1 MESHVSSIGELLAAE
16 REHKGKS
23 IQDVERALK
32 IRAKYIEALEAND
45 FDAIPGDAYVTGFM
59 KVYCEFLGIDPAPL
73 IDGYRDGHEQPRL
86 TMPQPVMSARKE
98 HPRIPRALWIV
109 MLALAGVAFTGWLG
123 MSLVSAFKPS
133 TPAPEQTTT
142 VVAEPTKTAPPPKA
156 VVPPPKKRPRAFT
169 MKVAAS
175 EEHWLS
181 VTVDGRKAYD
191 DNLSAGQAMTWRVR
205 KSIVLRTDAPEL
217 FRLWRNGKYAG
228 PLGTGFTL
236 QTRRFKA
243 LVK

>member
-1 MESHVSSIGELLAAE
+1 MSSIGEVLAAARE
-16 REHKGKS
+16 RKGKS

-45 FDAIPGDAYVTGFM
+45 FDAIPGNAYVTGFI

-73 IDGYRDGHEQPRL
+73 LDGYRDGHEQPRL
-86 TMPQPVMSARKE
+86 TMPQPVMSARNE

-109 MLALAGVAFTGWLG
+109 MLAIAGLAFMGWLG

-142 VVAEPTKTAPPPKA
+142 VVAEPTRS
-156 VVPPPKKRPRAFT
+156 VPPPKPTVVPAKKTPRSFT
-169 MKVAAS
+169 LKVVAS

-181 VTVDGRKAYD
+181 VLVDGRNAYD
-191 DNLSAGQAMTWRVR
+191 DNLAAGQAMTWRVR
-205 KSIVLRTDAPEL
+205 KTIVLRTDAPEL
-217 FRLWRNGKYAG
+217 FKLWRNGKYSG